1 MSLTR
6 GYRPPSGQRGTFKY
20 DLVRYDA
27 DENESGETLTVEYVI
42 QPGYPDTWDEPGV
55 DTHAEVS
62 WTPGVEL
69 TQQEERELE
78 AYAIDYAD
86 RKLWADRP

>member
-6 GYRPPSGQRGTFKY
+6 GYRPPSGQRGTFAY
-20 DLVRYDA
+20 DLIRYDA
-27 DENESGETLTVEYVI
+27 DENESVTTLTVEYRI
-42 QPGYPDTWDEPGV
+42 QPGYPDTWEEPGV

-62 WTPGVEL
+62 WTPSSVTL
-69 TQQEERELE
+69 TAAEERELE

-86 RKLWADRP
+86 RKLSGRY